1 MLRGVKRAL
10 LIVAAV
16 VLASTACGGDKSD
29 TSSRAQCEEAYERGM
44 GNALTSDRDNW
55 IESCI
60 SEIDAARAS
69 SDSP

>member
-1 MLRGVKRAL
+1 VKRAL

-16 VLASTACGGDKSD
+16 VVLAACGGDKSD
-29 TSSRAQCEEAYERGM
+29 TSSRAQCEKAYEQGL
-44 GNALTSDRDNW
+44 GNALTSDHDTW
-55 IESCI
+55 IEGCI